1 MGLIVT
7 WSYSCLRFILITLIL
22 INLSNH
28 KFKNKIFNTTQNKY
42 ILIYTVD

>member
-7 WSYSCLRFILITLIL
+7 WSYLCLRFILITLIL

-28 KFKNKIFNTTQNKY
+28 NFRNKIINTIQNKY
-42 ILIYTVD
+42 ILIYTTD